1 MKKILS
7 ITLLLL
13 LTSVSAHAGKAKPG
27 SGPLSFNDK
36 ELKDFFERSKAN
48 MFNQNSMNLKSVAM
62 KPVFEGQTTVYLYA
76 DDEKE
81 IVDGIT
87 FLKGYGIDKIVIVGA
102 TESESQL
109 NFIKEN
115 NISKKIVYDY
125 CLKKKNEI

>member
-1 MKKILS
+1 
-7 ITLLLL
+7 
-13 LTSVSAHAGKAKPG
+13 
-27 SGPLSFNDK
+27 
-36 ELKDFFERSKAN
+36 
-48 MFNQNSMNLKSVAM
+48 MFNKNSMNLKSIAM

-102 TESESQL
+102 TESENQL

-115 NISKKIVYDY
+115 TVFNLTLYNSNIRASSSNNLSFFDLNLMHFPNCVLNKIS
-125 CLKKKNEI
+125 CSSLQILTPIILSS